1 MKCGKVSQTVLRR
14 SVLKEIKPER
24 EENAERLSSIN
35 AATAVYDRI
44 GRYAFFKAVNDL
56 AAKGACVD
64 RVLALA
70 LFPPDAEE
78 EEIRRAAAE
87 FGALCRQY
95 GIRPVGGHTEIS
107 SAVTRPVI
115 TVSASGRAADPAYP
129 AKAQAGDSL
138 ILTKS
143 IALEGTAILAHIKE
157 KKLKEY
163 FPAFLVERAK
173 QFEESLSVLE
183 EAEIART
190 AGVHAMQDLSQG
202 GIFGAL
208 WEFAETSDIGMEI
221 DLKRIP
227 IRQETVE
234 ICDYLDVNP
243 YGLISGGSLLLA
255 APDGE
260 EVLLRLKEKNISA
273 AIIGRVTKEKGRKLH
288 NDGEVRYLDRSKTDE
303 IFRIIG

>member
-56 AAKGACVD
+56 AAKGALVD
-64 RVLALA
+64 RVLAFA

-78 EEIRRAAAE
+78 EKIRRAAAE

>member
-35 AATAVYDRI
+35 AATVVYDRI

-202 GIFGAL
+202 GIFAAL

>member
-56 AAKGACVD
+56 AAKGALVD

>member
-56 AAKGACVD
+56 AAKGALVD
-64 RVLALA
+64 RVLAFA

>member
-56 AAKGACVD
+56 AAKGALVD

-208 WEFAETSDIGMEI
+208 WEFAEASDIGMEI

-243 YGLISGGSLLLA
+243 YELISGGSLLLA

-273 AIIGRVTKEKGRKLH
+273 AIIGRVTKAKGRKLH

>member
-56 AAKGACVD
+56 AAKGALVD
-64 RVLALA
+64 RVLAFA

-202 GIFGAL
+202 GIFAAL

>member
-14 SVLKEIKPER
+14 SVLKEIKPKR
-24 EENAERLSSIN
+24 DENTGMLSSVN

-56 AAKGACVD
+56 AAKGAGVEA
-64 RVLALA
+64 VQALA
-70 LFPPDAEE
+70 LFPPDTEE

-95 GIRPVGGHTEIS
+95 EICPTGGHTEIT

-115 TVSASGRAADPAYP
+115 TVCASGKAKDPAYSG
-129 AKAQAGDSL
+129 KAQEGDSL

-143 IALEGTAILAHIKE
+143 IALEGTAILSHIKE
-157 KKLKEY
+157 KELKSY
-163 FPAFLVERAK
+163 FPSFLIERAK
-173 QFEESLSVLE
+173 QFDESLSILE
-183 EAEIART
+183 EAEIAMDF
-190 AGVHAMQDLSQG
+190 GLHAMQDLSQG
-202 GIFGAL
+202 GVFGAL
-208 WEFAETSDIGMEI
+208 WEFAEASDIGMEI
-221 DLKRIP
+221 DLKKIP

-243 YGLISGGSLLLA
+243 YELISGGSLLLA
-255 APDGE
+255 VPDGE
-260 EVLLRLKEKNISA
+260 GLLLKLKEKNISA

-303 IFRIIG
+303 IFRMIG

>member
-14 SVLKEIKPER
+14 SVLKEIKPEM
-24 EENAERLSSIN
+24 EKNAEMLSSIN

-56 AAKGACVD
+56 AAKGAAVEA
-64 RVLALA
+64 VQALL
-70 LFPPDAEE
+70 LFPADTEE
-78 EEIRRAAAE
+78 EKIRRAAAE

-115 TVSASGRAADPAYP
+115 AVAASGRAADPSYP
-129 AKAQAGDSL
+129 AKAKAGDSL

-157 KKLKEY
+157 KELKEY
-163 FPAFLVERAK
+163 FPSFLVDRAK
-173 QFEESLSVLE
+173 QFDESLSLLE
-183 EAEIART
+183 EAGIAIA

-208 WEFAETSDIGMEI
+208 WEFAEASDIGMEI

-243 YGLISGGSLLLA
+243 YELISGGSLLIA

-260 EVLLRLKEKNISA
+260 ELLLRLKEKNISA

-288 NDGEVRYLDRSKTDE
+288 NDGEVRYLDRAKTDE

>member
-14 SVLKEIKPER
+14 SVLKEIKPEM
-24 EENAERLSSIN
+24 EENTERLSSIN

-56 AAKGACVD
+56 AAKGANVD

-78 EEIRRAAAE
+78 EEIRSAAAE

-143 IALEGTAILAHIKE
+143 IALEGTAILARIKE

-163 FPAFLVERAK
+163 FPTFLVERAK
-173 QFEESLSVLE
+173 QFEESLSILE

-202 GIFGAL
+202 GVFGAL
-208 WEFAETSDIGMEI
+208 WEFAEASDIGMEI
-221 DLKRIP
+221 NLKRIP

-243 YGLISGGSLLLA
+243 YELISGGSLLLA

-260 EVLLRLKEKNISA
+260 EVVLRLKEKNIFA

>member
-14 SVLKEIKPER
+14 SVLKEIKPKR
-24 EENAERLSSIN
+24 DENTGMLSSVN

-56 AAKGACVD
+56 AAKGASVEA
-64 RVLALA
+64 VQALA
-70 LFPPDAEE
+70 LFPPDTEE

-95 GIRPVGGHTEIS
+95 EICSTGGHTEIT

-115 TVSASGRAADPAYP
+115 TVCASGKAKDPAYLGK
-129 AKAQAGDSL
+129 AKEGDSL

-143 IALEGTAILAHIKE
+143 IALEGTAILSHIKE
-157 KKLKEY
+157 KELKSY
-163 FPAFLVERAK
+163 FPSFLIERAK
-173 QFEESLSVLE
+173 QFDESLSILE
-183 EAEIART
+183 EAEIAMDF
-190 AGVHAMQDLSQG
+190 GLHAMQDLSQG
-202 GIFGAL
+202 GVFGAL
-208 WEFAETSDIGMEI
+208 WEFAEASDIGMEI
-221 DLKRIP
+221 DLKKIP

-243 YGLISGGSLLLA
+243 YELISGGSLLLA
-255 APDGE
+255 VPDGE
-260 EVLLRLKEKNISA
+260 GLLLKLKEKNISA

-303 IFRIIG
+303 IFRMIG

>member
-14 SVLKEIKPER
+14 SVLKEIKPKR
-24 EENAERLSSIN
+24 DENTGMLSSVN

-56 AAKGACVD
+56 AAKGASVEA
-64 RVLALA
+64 VQALA
-70 LFPPDAEE
+70 LFPPDTEE

-95 GIRPVGGHTEIS
+95 EICPTGGHTEIT

-115 TVSASGRAADPAYP
+115 TVCASGKAKDPAYLGK
-129 AKAQAGDSL
+129 AKEGDSL

-143 IALEGTAILAHIKE
+143 IALEGTAILSHIKE
-157 KKLKEY
+157 KELKSY
-163 FPAFLVERAK
+163 FPSFLIERAK
-173 QFEESLSVLE
+173 QFDESLSILE
-183 EAEIART
+183 EAEIAMDF
-190 AGVHAMQDLSQG
+190 GLHAMQDLSQG
-202 GIFGAL
+202 GVFGAL
-208 WEFAETSDIGMEI
+208 WEFAEASDIGMEI
-221 DLKRIP
+221 DLKKIP

-243 YGLISGGSLLLA
+243 YELISGGSLLLA
-255 APDGE
+255 VPDGE
-260 EVLLRLKEKNISA
+260 GFLLKLKEKNISA
-273 AIIGRVTKEKGRKLH
+273 TIIGRVTKEKGRKLH

-303 IFRIIG
+303 IFRMIG

>member
-56 AAKGACVD
+56 AAKGALVD
-64 RVLALA
+64 RVLAFA

-260 EVLLRLKEKNISA
+260 EILLRLKEKNISA